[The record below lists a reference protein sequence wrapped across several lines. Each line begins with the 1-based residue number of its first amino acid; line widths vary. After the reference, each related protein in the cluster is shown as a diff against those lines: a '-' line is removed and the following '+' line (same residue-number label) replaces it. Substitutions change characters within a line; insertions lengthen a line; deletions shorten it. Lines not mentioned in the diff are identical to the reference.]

1 MACGAWHGRPLARA
15 LATRLSGRLLSA
27 GLLSARLPKQPAAL
41 MHTRRMPARFFVDP
55 PLSAGVSFALPSG
68 PARHVQ
74 VLRLQPGAAITLFDG
89 SGGEWS
95 AQVVRMGR
103 SEVEVM
109 LMEHTPVDRE
119 LALSVTLALGMPANE
134 RMDTV
139 IEKAAELGATAI
151 QPLLC
156 ERSVLR
162 LAGERAQKK
171 VTHWQAVATAACEQS
186 GRTRVP
192 RIEPVRTLAD
202 WLHALPAASAEARW
216 MLSFVDARPLA
227 ALAPRAAQA
236 GGAVSL
242 SGPEGGLT
250 PAEEALARTA
260 GFTPV
265 SLGARVLRA
274 DTAPL
279 ALLAHLS
286 VMHAGAA
293 RIDGTTP

>member
-1 MACGAWHGRPLARA
+1 
-15 LATRLSGRLLSA
+15 
-27 GLLSARLPKQPAAL
+27 
-41 MHTRRMPARFFVDP
+41 MPPRFFVDS
-55 PLSAGVSFALPSG
+55 PLSAGTSFTLPNG

-89 SGGEWS
+89 RGGEWS
-95 AQVVRMGR
+95 AQVLRMGR

-109 LMEHTPVDRE
+109 LMEHTPIDRE
-119 LALSVTLALGMPANE
+119 LGLPITIALGMPANE

-139 IEKAAELGATAI
+139 IEKAAELGASRI

-171 VTHWQAVATAACEQS
+171 VAHWQAVATAACEQS

-192 RIEPVRTLAD
+192 LVAPVRTLAE
-202 WLHALPAASAEARW
+202 WLHELPATTVEARW
-216 MLSFVDARPLA
+216 MLSFNEARPLA
-227 ALAPRAAQA
+227 ALAPPMV
-236 GGAVSL
+236 GVVSL
-242 SGPEGGLT
+242 SGPEGGLA
-250 PAEEALARTA
+250 PAEEALARAA
-260 GFTPV
+260 GFVPV
-265 SLGARVLRA
+265 SLGVRVLRA

-286 VMHAGAA
+286 LMHPGAA
-293 RIDGTTP
+293 AIAGHTA

>member
-1 MACGAWHGRPLARA
+1 VKDR
-15 LATRLSGRLLSA
+15 
-27 GLLSARLPKQPAAL
+27 AAL
-41 MHTRRMPARFFVDP
+41 MHTRRMPPRFFVDS
-55 PLSAGVSFALPSG
+55 PLSAGVSLTLPNG

-89 SGGEWS
+89 RGGEWS
-95 AQVVRMGR
+95 AQVLRMGR

-119 LALSVTLALGMPANE
+119 LALPITIALGMPANE

-139 IEKAAELGATAI
+139 IEKAAELGASRI

-192 RIEPVRTLAD
+192 QIAPVRTLAE
-202 WLHALPAASAEARW
+202 WLHVLPAVRVETRW
-216 MLSFVDARPLA
+216 MLSFNEAAPLA
-227 ALAPRAAQA
+227 ALPPPVA
-236 GGAVSL
+236 GGVISL
-242 SGPEGGLT
+242 SGPEGGLA
-250 PAEEALARTA
+250 PAEEALARAA
-260 GFTPV
+260 GFVPV

-286 VMHAGAA
+286 LKHPGAA
-293 RIDGTTP
+293 AIAANIA

>member
-1 MACGAWHGRPLARA
+1 
-15 LATRLSGRLLSA
+15 
-27 GLLSARLPKQPAAL
+27 
-41 MHTRRMPARFFVDP
+41 MPPRFFVDS
-55 PLSAGVSFALPSG
+55 PLSAGAPLTLPSG

-95 AQVVRMGR
+95 AHVMRMGR

-119 LALSVTLALGMPANE
+119 LALPITLALGMPANE

-139 IEKAAELGATAI
+139 IEKAAELGVSRI

-192 RIEPVRTLAD
+192 QIAPVRTLAE
-202 WLHALPAASAEARW
+202 WLHALPAVPVEARW
-216 MLSFVDARPLA
+216 MLSFDRARPLA
-227 ALAPRAAQA
+227 MLAPSAA
-236 GGAVSL
+236 GVVSL
-242 SGPEGGLT
+242 SGPEGGLA
-250 PAEEALARTA
+250 PAEEALARAA

-286 VMHAGAA
+286 VMHMGEAAIAG
-293 RIDGTTP
+293 GTA